1 MGMMQAIR
9 CKFGHHEWGP
19 YLGTIGE
26 TRHECEHCGTV
37 KAVKA
42 ARPPRRDPGGSG
54 MDWGPSGPDRGGDP
68 GGSDSGP

>member
-9 CKFGHHEWGP
+9 CKLGHHAWGP

-37 KAVKA
+37 KAVKIK
-42 ARPPRRDPGGSG
+42 RPPRDPGSSG
-54 MDWGPSGPDRGGDP
+54 MTEP
-68 GGSDSGP
+68 GGPGFGPQ